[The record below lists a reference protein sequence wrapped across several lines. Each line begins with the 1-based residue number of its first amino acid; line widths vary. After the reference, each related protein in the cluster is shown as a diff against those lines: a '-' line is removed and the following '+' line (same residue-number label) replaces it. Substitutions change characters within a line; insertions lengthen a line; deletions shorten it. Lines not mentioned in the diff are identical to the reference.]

1 MQMSTTV
8 KYMKYNHPIGDQQDN
23 NEYESTEHFKD
34 KQCLKARVHNIRQKG
49 EYLTSSVWPN
59 ALHT

>member
-8 KYMKYNHPIGDQQDN
+8 KYMKYSHPVGDQQDN
-23 NEYESTEHFKD
+23 SYYESTEVFKD
-34 KQCLKARVHNIRQKG
+34 KQCLKARVHNLRQK
-49 EYLTSSVWPN
+49 EEHQTSSVWPN